1 MSCRKW
7 FSRAVP
13 VLLAVGI
20 TAPAALQAQGIE
32 SPRIP
37 LRTVIQDLNTLRT
50 SYASDWNAKD
60 AKAVGAHYLPDAIV
74 TNEEGER
81 FVGAKAIGDML
92 AAGSASW
99 PHMVLSSDT
108 VKVYGATAI
117 DFVTVKMHPSGG
129 GELVSK
135 YTAILHHDMNGWK
148 VVAVQTTPVAP
159 KKSE

>member
-13 VLLAVGI
+13 VVLAVGLA
-20 TAPAALQAQGIE
+20 APAALHAQGID

-50 SYASDWNAKD
+50 TYASDWNAKD
-60 AKAVGAHYLPDAIV
+60 AKAVASHYLDNAIL
-74 TNEEGER
+74 TNDQGER

-92 AAGSASW
+92 AKDAATW

-117 DFVTVKMHPSGG
+117 DFGTVKLHPSGG

-135 YTAILHHDMNGWK
+135 YTAVLHHDMNGWK
-148 VVAVQTTPVAP
+148 LVAVQSTPVAP
-159 KKSE
+159 PKSE